1 MSDPAESVQ
10 LDLNNPVFQ
19 RQWFALS
26 KEAQWSVLGTLRK
39 LAGMTWGQVYQDVA
53 SGGKSCIPAVGRM
66 GGGCIVSVSVEDFG
80 VWPIVRVRGC
90 ASCHCTQIMTRPIGH
105 D

>member
-19 RQWFALS
+19 RQWFALP

-39 LAGMTWGQVYQDVA
+39 LMGMTWSQGE
-53 SGGKSCIPAVGRM
+53 G
-66 GGGCIVSVSVEDFG
+66 
-80 VWPIVRVRGC
+80 
-90 ASCHCTQIMTRPIGH
+90 
-105 D
+105 